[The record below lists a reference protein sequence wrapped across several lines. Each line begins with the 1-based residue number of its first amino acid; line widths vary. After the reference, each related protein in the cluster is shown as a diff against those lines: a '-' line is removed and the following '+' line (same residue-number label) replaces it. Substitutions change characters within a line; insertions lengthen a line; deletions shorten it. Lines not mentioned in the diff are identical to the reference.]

1 VSFHKV
7 LFQFFKD
14 LFKKESEE
22 ELFEMGVVTP
32 DMARDPITE
41 TRLKALVPEN
51 EEAKKR
57 LAEIEEALASADEA
71 GVVRKQ

>member
-1 VSFHKV
+1 MISF
-7 LFQFFKD
+7 LCNFFQD

-51 EEAKKR
+51 EEVKKR
-57 LAEIEEALASADEA
+57 AAEIQEALASADEA

>member
-1 VSFHKV
+1 MISF
-7 LFQFFKD
+7 LCNFFQD

>member
-1 VSFHKV
+1 MISF
-7 LFQFFKD
+7 LCNFFQD

-22 ELFEMGVVTP
+22 ELFDEMGVVTP

-71 GVVRKQ
+71 GVVRKK